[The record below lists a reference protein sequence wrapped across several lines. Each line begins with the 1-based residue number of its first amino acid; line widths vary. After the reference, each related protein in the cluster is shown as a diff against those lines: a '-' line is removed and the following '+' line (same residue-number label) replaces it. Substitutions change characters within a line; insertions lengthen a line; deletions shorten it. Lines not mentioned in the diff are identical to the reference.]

1 MDVAYIQ
8 SLAENEGSMFQAA
21 SNFNG
26 VEATG
31 EHTHPAMRNFIT
43 DYIDDMTQGPA
54 ASISAG
60 AGAISRVLLPFYDTA
75 KGAHEWGQ
83 TKTQQVEMLGD
94 VSEYFT
100 VKNGYVVQNGSEKT
114 VDADL
119 SSQENRDLVSK
130 VKVLV
135 HADEEVVYGPRE
147 LMKEA
152 ITCVGKDDD
161 DEAARTQPNHK
172 ICQVFCAAMNMGQ
185 GESGFKNAGIE
196 GSDVKAKLLLEAAY
210 RGTYLAAIRHGCPK
224 LFLTLIGGGVF
235 GNSQAAI
242 MDTIEKVHMDT
253 ACTEKNNAI
262 KEVHVVMFNP
272 VPTLQ
277 KFVLSLQGK
286 GVDVEL
292 VAYKN
297 GKFVDFDID
306 EALAMKK
313 DINEYE
319 FNISALLS
327 K

>member
-8 SLAENEGSMFQAA
+8 SLTENEGCMFQAA

-26 VEATG
+26 IETISEYSYPDADSFV
-31 EHTHPAMRNFIT
+31 T

-60 AGAISRVLLPFYDTA
+60 AGAISRVLLPFYDA
-75 KGAHEWGQ
+75 EKGAHEWGQ
-83 TKTQQVEMLGD
+83 TKTQQVEMLAD

-100 VKNGYVVQNGSEKT
+100 VKNGYIVQNGSEKT

-119 SSQENRDLVSK
+119 SCQENRDLVNK

-135 HADEEVVYGPRE
+135 HVDEEVVYGPRE

-152 ITCVGKDDD
+152 ITCIGKDDD
-161 DEAARTQPNHK
+161 NEASRTQPNHK

-196 GSDVKAKLLLEAAY
+196 GSGVKAKLLLEAAY

-235 GNSQAAI
+235 GNSQTAI
-242 MDTIEKVHMDT
+242 MDIIEKVHMDT
-253 ACTEKNNAI
+253 ACTEKNNVI
-262 KEVHVVMFNP
+262 EEVHVVMFNEP
-272 VPTLQ
+272 SGMVPFLKRLQ
-277 KFVLSLQGK
+277 KK
-286 GVDVEL
+286 GVEVE
-292 VAYKN
+292 VAAYK
-297 GKFVDFDID
+297 D
-306 EALAMKK
+306 EAKK
-313 DINEYE
+313 IYTK
-319 FNISALLS
+319 F
-327 K
+327 